1 MWRGTTSLP
10 EGQARCNPCRAS
22 RHGTQRKYKAGCRC
36 DQCRARVTELARVT
50 RANYKAKHGVS
61 YRTLFKTKPE
71 QYGERHR
78 KRDAV
83 RRARKAGA
91 TVESFTHLEV
101 YERDQWVC
109 GICGDPVDKTLSYP
123 HPLSPSL
130 DHVVPLARQGKHSR
144 ANTRLAHLNCNV
156 RRGVGHAESTSA

>member
-1 MWRGTTSLP
+1 MWRNSASLP
-10 EGQARCNPCRAS
+10 QGQARCSTCRSAK
-22 RHGTQRKYKAGCRC
+22 HGTQRRYKVGCRC

-61 YRTLFKTKPE
+61 YRTRFTSKPE
-71 QYGERHR
+71 PYGERHR
-78 KRDAV
+78 KRDAT

-101 YERDQWVC
+101 YVRDEWVC
-109 GICGDPVDKTLSYP
+109 GICGEHVDQTLSYP

-130 DHVVPLARQGKHSR
+130 DHVVPLARDGDHSR
-144 ANTRLAHLNCNV
+144 ANARLAHLTCNV
-156 RRGVGHAESTSA
+156 RRGVGDGESALA